1 MRCSNN
7 VQKDF
12 ARHRRRVGAC
22 SPGDGV
28 DRKRGGRRPQTT
40 AVGGHRHLHSANIRL
55 EIGAAQ
61 GDIAVFGA
69 HAQRAY
75 KLLGNPVERSE
86 LEAFVVDNTDRDQIQ
101 IVTFESNSTGYIG
114 LDDWTQ
120 LDPTAL
126 LDAFRRGTEA
136 ENQQRRQQG
145 ISGLH
150 IRGWLQPPTL
160 DRNTATVYWA
170 VTTDED
176 DVAAINVNA
185 VALRLGRRGYER
197 LTWIGTQGQYQ
208 ATGNHLDTMLRAH
221 SFAPGSAYAD
231 HISTYKMAGYGVAAL
246 VGTVLGAQA
255 VKVAAAGG
263 GLAALGKLFPV
274 LAAAVVGAFYKLIAW
289 LRRLGRKPV
298 SGE

>member
-1 MRCSNN
+1 MFRKTLLATAA
-7 VQKDF
+7 VLAL
-12 ARHRRRVGAC
+12 ARPATALTANEEVAALKQLPWVG
-22 SPGDGV
+22 
-28 DRKRGGRRPQTT
+28 T
-40 AVGGHRHLHSANIRL
+40 AGIYTLPRSGSKLAL
-55 EIGAAQ
+55 PQ

-86 LEAFVVDNTDRDQIQ
+86 LEAFVVGDTDRDQVQ
-101 IVTFESNSTGYIG
+101 IVIFESYSTGYIG

-126 LDAFRRGTEA
+126 LDAIRRGTEA
-136 ENQQRRQQG
+136 ENQQRHQQG

-150 IRGWLQPPTL
+150 VRGWLQPPTL

-176 DVAAINVNA
+176 DMAAINVNA

-208 ATGNHLDTMLRAH
+208 ATGNQLDTMLRAH
-221 SFAPGSAYAD
+221 SFAPGSAYGD
-231 HISTYKMAGYGVAAL
+231 HVSTDKMAGYGVAAL
-246 VGTVLGAQA
+246 VGTVLGAKA
-255 VKVAAAGG
+255 VKVAAGGAAAG
-263 GLAALGKLFPV
+263 GLAALGKLFPAL
-274 LAAAVVGAFYKLIAW
+274 LAAIAGAFYKLVQW
-289 LRRLGRKPV
+289 LRKLRRKPAP
-298 SGE
+298 GE

>member
-1 MRCSNN
+1 MFRKTLLATAA
-7 VQKDF
+7 VLALAYPAAALTTDEE
-12 ARHRRRVGAC
+12 VGALKQL
-22 SPGDGV
+22 PWV
-28 DRKRGGRRPQTT
+28 RT
-40 AVGGHRHLHSANIRL
+40 AGIYTLPISGSKLAL
-55 EIGAAQ
+55 PQ

-86 LEAFVVDNTDRDQIQ
+86 LEAFVVGDTDRDQIQ
-101 IVTFESNSTGYIG
+101 IVTFESHSTGYIG

-126 LDAFRRGTEA
+126 LDAIRRGTEA

-150 IRGWLQPPTL
+150 VRGWLQPPTL

-170 VTTDED
+170 ITADED
-176 DVAAINVNA
+176 DMATTNVNA
-185 VALRLGRRGYER
+185 VALRLGRSGYER

-208 ATGNHLDTMLRAH
+208 ATGNQLDTMLRAH

-231 HISTYKMAGYGVAAL
+231 HISTDKMAGYG
-246 VGTVLGAQA
+246 GRGRVLQA
-255 VKVAAAGG
+255 DR
-263 GLAALGKLFPV
+263 LAAEVGPQTSIRRISHQLLW
-274 LAAAVVGAFYKLIAW
+274 AVVCRT
-289 LRRLGRKPV
+289 RRASPARKAASSMLFSV
-298 SGE
+298 LSGGW